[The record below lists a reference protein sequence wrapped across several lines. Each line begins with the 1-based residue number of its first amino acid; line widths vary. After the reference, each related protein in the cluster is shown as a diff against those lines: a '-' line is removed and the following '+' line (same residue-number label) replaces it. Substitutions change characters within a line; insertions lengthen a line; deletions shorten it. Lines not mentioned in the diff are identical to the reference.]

1 MTLHS
6 SAVVDPVAQI
16 DSTTTVGPHV
26 VIEGPVTIGPGCQIG
41 PAATIIGHTTIG
53 AGCRIESHAVI
64 GDVPQD
70 YKYQN
75 ELTYCRIGDE
85 CVIREGVTIHRAS
98 REGQATIVGD
108 RCHLMTNSHIGHD
121 CVLQDEVTLQSGV
134 LLGGH
139 VQVGNRTVISANVG
153 VHQFV
158 RIGEL
163 AMIGSVAMIAQ
174 DVPPYLMTDDDGKIV
189 GLNAIGLN
197 LAGIDPEIGQEIKAL
212 FKIVYR
218 SGMPFQKA
226 RELAEEFKVS
236 DFGDRFLQF
245 FESGSARGF
254 RKESS

>member
-1 MTLHS
+1 MPLHS
-6 SAVVDPVAQI
+6 SAVVDPAAQI
-16 DSTTTVGPHV
+16 DVTTTVGPNA

-41 PAATIIGHTTIG
+41 PAVTILGHTTIG
-53 AGCRIESHAVI
+53 ARCRIYSHAVI

-70 YKYQN
+70 YKYHG
-75 ELTYCRIGDE
+75 EPTGCRIGDD
-85 CVIREGVTIHRAS
+85 CVIREGVTIHRATRLEQS
-98 REGQATIVGD
+98 TTVGD
-108 RCHLMTNSHIGHD
+108 RCHLMSNCHIGHD
-121 CVLQDEVTLQSGV
+121 CILQEDVTLQSGS

-139 VQVGNRTVISANVG
+139 VQVGNRTTISANVG

-174 DVPPYLMTDDDGKIV
+174 DVPPYLMTDTEGKIA
-189 GLNAIGLN
+189 GINAIGLKI
-197 LAGIDPEIGQEIKAL
+197 AGVDLDVGQEIKAL

-226 RELAEEFKVS
+226 LELAEEFAVS
-236 DFGDRFLQF
+236 EYGRRFLQF
-245 FESGSARGF
+245 FENGSARGF